1 MTAFLNFESTIVTSI
16 NCPTCPQK
24 VYTPKADAN
33 LTRVGNYT
41 YVSPFRTGVNFEYEG
56 LEVVDTFCIPTVDDY
71 LCTTDAPDQTDD
83 DFTIIVL
90 NKYLKD
96 YASPPQFGGILGL
109 TPSPKNDYTLGS
121 YYKRMRLSDSNT
133 LTITPKNGGGYRLNY
148 GKVAPTENVTWINF
162 TRSNYTGLWQMP
174 FTEVNIS
181 DFTIF
186 SNTTRPVR
194 AIVANTYPYILYE
207 TASNATAWAFRDYL
221 TTTYGTNITINNDTQ
236 SGTNYSVISGTFI
249 DDCADIKTWY
259 GESFKNLTFD
269 TNKNQQDGRVLH
281 VKFDKLLI
289 ELIPGKCEFGL
300 YLVYDPNFMSE
311 KFIFGTKFMTSYQ
324 SLSFNYDD
332 HKLGLKGYIT
342 NSTKYIPPPKPNP
355 TPENP
360 GDSGNN
366 NG

>member
-1 MTAFLNFESTIVTSI
+1 MTAFLNFESTIVASI

-33 LTRVGNYT
+33 LTRVANYT

-148 GKVAPTENVTWINF
+148 GKVASSENVTWINF

-269 TNKNQQDGRVLH
+269 TNKNQQDGRVVH